1 MNNMENPNIDNSKHL
16 AGIDLEAIISAPVQP
31 RTTDEED
38 SYKKLM
44 ANAGKEYVDPYANIG
59 KQVVVPR
66 TMGDTIEK
74 EALRH
79 WEKEKIGGVDIEV
92 SGSGVRTKAEARD
105 ESKTAEKERKVAE
118 LLAEIQGLN

>member
-1 MNNMENPNIDNSKHL
+1 MNNLENPNIDNSKHI
-16 AGIDLEAIISAPVQP
+16 AGIDLDAIVNAPVQP
-31 RTTDEED
+31 RTAAEED

-44 ANAGKEYVDPYANIG
+44 ADAGKEYVDPYANTG

-66 TMGDTIEK
+66 TIGDTIEK

-92 SGSGVRTKAEARD
+92 SASGVRTKAEAID
-105 ESKTAEKERKVAE
+105 ERKAAEKDRKVAE